1 MKIICKQQELLSA
14 LNIALKA
21 VPGKTSM
28 TILECVLIEAYFDK
42 IKISTSNMELSIETL
57 VSGRIDVEGKVA
69 LNAKIFSEI
78 VRKLPDDM
86 VVIEVDENCTTYI
99 FCGSAKFKIAGLR
112 GDDFP
117 TMPSMEKQD
126 CVTVS
131 QFTLK
136 EVIRQTIFSVSD
148 NENNKV
154 MTGEH
159 FEINDNKLIVTS
171 LDGHRISIRNVE
183 LRESYSPKDV
193 IIPGK
198 TLVEISKILDGDTE
212 KEVMIYFDRNNVMF
226 EFDDTIVLSRLIEGR
241 YLNVK
246 QMISFDYGTKFTIN
260 KKQLFDCFDR
270 ATLLIKESDKKPVI
284 IGIYDGRITLN
295 MNTSMGTLDEE
306 IEVEKEGNDLLI
318 GFNPKFIMDVLKVI
332 DDEEITIYMTN
343 AKAPCFIRDE
353 AATYNYLVL
362 PVNFNTF

>member
-1 MKIICKQQELLSA
+1 MKIICKQQELLAA

-21 VPGKTSM
+21 VSGKTNM
-28 TILECVLIEAYFDK
+28 AILECVLIEAYYDK
-42 IKISTSNMELSIETL
+42 IKLSTSNMELSIETL
-57 VSGRIDVEGKVA
+57 IAGRIDVEGKVA

-78 VRKLPDDM
+78 IRKLPDER
-86 VVIEVDENCTTYI
+86 VIIEVDENSTTSI
-99 FCGSAKFKIAGLR
+99 FCGSAKFMIAGLS

-117 TMPSMEKQD
+117 VMPAMEKQD
-126 CVTVS
+126 SVSIS

-159 FEINDNKLIVTS
+159 FEIDGNKLVVTS

-183 LRESYSPKDV
+183 LKGNYSQKDV

-198 TLVEISKILDGDTE
+198 TLIEISKILEGDAE
-212 KEVMIYFDRNNVMF
+212 KEVLLYFDKNNVMF
-226 EFDDTIVLSRLIEGR
+226 ELDDTIILSRLIEGR

-246 QMISFDYGTKFTIN
+246 QMINYDYNTKFTIN
-260 KKQLFDCFDR
+260 KKQFFDCFDR

-284 IGIYDGRITLN
+284 MGIYKDKLTLN
-295 MNTSMGTLDEE
+295 MNTSLGSLDEE
-306 IEVEKEGNDLLI
+306 IEVDMEGNDLLI

-332 DDEEITIYMTN
+332 DDEEITIYLTN
-343 AKAPCFIRDE
+343 AKAPCYIRDE
-353 AATYNYLVL
+353 KTTYNYLVL
-362 PVNFNTF
+362 PVNFNTI

>member
-14 LNIALKA
+14 INIALKA

-28 TILECVLIEAYFDK
+28 TILECVLIEAYYDK

-78 VRKLPDDM
+78 VRKLPDEM
-86 VVIEVDENCTTYI
+86 VIIEVDENFTTYI
-99 FCGSAKFKIAGLR
+99 FCGSAKFKIAGLS
-112 GDDFP
+112 GEDFP
-117 TMPSMEKQD
+117 LMPKMEKKES
-126 CVTVS
+126 VTVS

-159 FEINDNKLIVTS
+159 FEINDNRLTVTS

-183 LRESYSPKDV
+183 LRENYSPKDV

-198 TLVEISKILDGDTE
+198 TLIEISKILDGDTE
-212 KEVMIYFDRNNVMF
+212 KEVIIYFDKNNVMF
-226 EFDDTIVLSRLIEGR
+226 EFDDTIVLSRIIEGR

-246 QMISFDYGTKFTIN
+246 QMISYDYATKFKIN
-260 KKQLFDCFDR
+260 KKRFFDCFDR
-270 ATLLIKESDKKPVI
+270 ATLLVKESDKKPVI
-284 IGIYDGRITLN
+284 IGIYDGKITLN
-295 MNTSMGTLDEE
+295 MNTSLGTLDEE

-332 DDEEITIYMTN
+332 DNEEITIYLTN

-353 AATYNYLVL
+353 QTTYNYLVL

>member
-28 TILECVLIEAYFDK
+28 TILECVLLEAFQDK

-57 VSGRIDVEGKVA
+57 VSGRIDAVGKVA
-69 LNAKIFSEI
+69 LNARIFSEI
-78 VRKLPDDM
+78 VRKLPDEM
-86 VVIEVDENCTTYI
+86 VIIEVDENCTTYI
-99 FCGSAKFKIAGLR
+99 FCGSAKFKIAGQR

-117 TMPSMEKQD
+117 TMPVMEKKD
-126 CVTVS
+126 SVIVS

-148 NENNKV
+148 NENNKI

-159 FEINDNKLIVTS
+159 FEINGNKLIVTS

-183 LRESYSPKDV
+183 LREEYESKDV
-193 IIPGK
+193 VIPGK
-198 TLVEISKILDGDTE
+198 TLIEISKILDGDTE
-212 KEVMIYFDRNNVMF
+212 KEVMIYFDKNNVLF

-246 QMISFDYGTKFTIN
+246 QMISYDFNTKIKIN
-260 KKQLFDCFDR
+260 KKQFFDCFDR
-270 ATLLIKESDKKPVI
+270 ASLLIKESDKKPVI
-284 IGIYDGRITLN
+284 IGIYDGKITLN
-295 MNTSMGTLDEE
+295 MNTSLGTLDEE

-318 GFNPKFIMDVLKVI
+318 AFNPKFIMDVLRVI

-353 AATYNYLVL
+353 ETTYNYLVL
-362 PVNFNTF
+362 PVNFNSF

>member
-28 TILECVLIEAYFDK
+28 TILECVLIEAFEDK

-57 VSGRIDVEGKVA
+57 ISGRIDAVGKVA
-69 LNAKIFSEI
+69 LNARIFSEI
-78 VRKLPDDM
+78 VRKLPDEM
-86 VVIEVDENCTTYI
+86 VIIEVDGNCTTYI
-99 FCGSAKFKIAGLR
+99 FCGSAKFKIAGQR
-112 GDDFP
+112 GEDFP
-117 TMPSMEKQD
+117 VMPVMEKKD
-126 CVTVS
+126 SVVVS

-136 EVIRQTIFSVSD
+136 EIIRQTIFSISD

-159 FEINDNKLIVTS
+159 IEINEDMLTVTS
-171 LDGHRISIRNVE
+171 LDGHRISIRNVK
-183 LRESYSPKDV
+183 LREKYENKDV

-198 TLVEISKILDGDTE
+198 TLIEISKILDGDTE
-212 KEVMIYFDRNNVMF
+212 KEVMLYFDKNNVLF

-246 QMISFDYGTKFTIN
+246 QMISYDFNTKIKIN
-260 KKQLFDCFDR
+260 KKQFFDCFDR
-270 ATLLIKESDKKPVI
+270 ASLLIKESDKKPVI
-284 IGIYDGRITLN
+284 IGIYDNKITLN
-295 MNTSMGTLDEE
+295 MNTSLGTLDEE
-306 IEVEKEGNDLLI
+306 IEVEKEGSDLLI
-318 GFNPKFIMDVLKVI
+318 AFNPKFIMDVLKVI

-353 AATYNYLVL
+353 ETTYNYLVL
-362 PVNFNTF
+362 PVNFNNL